1 MDIQFGGSN
10 SKIFPYPG
18 PKNWLFTML
27 HDFGK
32 MMQISPPA
40 GPKYINP
47 ALPSFPNF
55 FVTESQILE
64 LKVH

>member
-1 MDIQFGGSN
+1 
-10 SKIFPYPG
+10 
-18 PKNWLFTML
+18 ML